1 MGQPF
6 SAPNGDNG
14 QDNDNPYLTTP
25 PTPTNTPYIGECDE
39 SLFLKDLLIKN
50 INYQK
55 NGYNIIKETESIKT
69 ELDRKIKHLEE
80 EHQNMNV
87 NYTIKETD
95 FKILNKKVQNLNY
108 IVFILR
114 TILVF
119 LVFILIIFVFVY

>member
-14 QDNDNPYLTTP
+14 KDNDNPYLTTP
-25 PTPTNTPYIGECDE
+25 PTPTTTPNIGQCDE